1 MLVHSGERPYKC
13 TVCGQSF
20 TTNGNMHRWVRRA
33 RAGLHPSPPLGTCMG
48 GCAARGQAFTLHHHR
63 EHARVGAG
71 SLHPPPRAR
80 SRVDRKQGSPLAV
93 LPKGRR
99 RSVLCRKAGAGS
111 VCLPAQSPVC
121 QRCLLTMASNT
132 WAWSVADGGLLR
144 VTLGQS
150 EFLC

>member
-33 RAGLHPSPPLGTCMG
+33 RAGLRPSPPSGTCTG
-48 GCAARGQAFTLHHHR
+48 GCAAHGRAFATIGNMHGWVRAACIRCL
-63 EHARVGAG
+63 EPGAG
-71 SLHPPPRAR
+71 LTESRAALWP
-80 SRVDRKQGSPLAV
+80 SC
-93 LPKGRR
+93 PKAGGGLF
-99 RSVLCRKAGAGS
+99 LCRKAGAGF
-111 VCLPAQSPVC
+111 VCLPVQSPVC